1 MTMINRPKA
10 TMRCVILLLAAAGAM
25 TAVADEPFPGQ
36 EPSRRVMKLQEKVD
50 LLFENKDYSRAMLI
64 YREELAPLGDK
75 YAQYMIGY
83 MYLTGKGVTQDLVTA
98 STWYRLSAE
107 RNQELFVSAREELL
121 SMLDDEQRAQSDSAY
136 LALRREYG
144 DIALLSAL
152 ITKDLEIL
160 RRFTLSRP
168 TVMRSFDETFDKR
181 RPVYIPVA
189 QRLNQRLGYLI
200 NLGLSGEFG
209 VAHEQQGIDQLEE
222 EVLREIA
229 KFDAMK

>member
-1 MTMINRPKA
+1 
-10 TMRCVILLLAAAGAM
+10 
-25 TAVADEPFPGQ
+25 
-36 EPSRRVMKLQEKVD
+36 
-50 LLFENKDYSRAMLI
+50 
-64 YREELAPLGDK
+64 
-75 YAQYMIGY
+75 
-83 MYLTGKGVTQDLVTA
+83 
-98 STWYRLSAE
+98 
-107 RNQELFVSAREELL
+107 
-121 SMLDDEQRAQSDSAY
+121 MLDDEQRAQSDSAY

-189 QRLNQRLGYLI
+189 QRLNQRLEYLI